1 MTVEEYYADAA
12 VQTRIRE
19 YAGGVAGGALT
30 AAFLATLGPPSAA
43 PLMWESAVRWPAP
56 AFDGTWPGDADVVR
70 SLRDRE
76 SLIFLLEVDYLNPDR
91 PATPFFRSAE
101 VFARL
106 EPAYRA
112 VRDALESY
120 AVYPFV
126 LMTGRGYHFTG
137 RIPLGHPVIED
148 LATIGESLPGWTPWM
163 GLGCLIEYA
172 AHRVMQSWDRT
183 DLPLVFNGTVVGRGG
198 EGRECASL
206 DFSYVGD
213 PIDVRFVRTAF
224 SAYQW
229 HRLRPDLFGGA
240 AARLPPLVALPRGA
254 HPLAAVLERGRTL
267 EAGRQLA
274 HESSGGLPDVSPGI
288 TRLFA
293 DYRDSQ
299 LAQFHRHFHAG
310 LRVAVPGPLPVDL
323 PPCVMAGLSTPND
336 LLLKPEHIQHLTR
349 MLLARGWPA
358 ARIARLLQ
366 QTYDADHHWGDRW
379 TRRMNPAQRAQFD
392 VRVFAGRVATGT
404 DSLVDFNC
412 VSAQEKGLCPRA
424 TCTHDL
430 RRDRARLELLR
441 P

>member
-148 LATIGESLPGWTPWM
+148 LATIG
-163 GLGCLIEYA
+163 
-172 AHRVMQSWDRT
+172 
-183 DLPLVFNGTVVGRGG
+183 
-198 EGRECASL
+198 
-206 DFSYVGD
+206 
-213 PIDVRFVRTAF
+213 
-224 SAYQW
+224 
-229 HRLRPDLFGGA
+229 
-240 AARLPPLVALPRGA
+240 
-254 HPLAAVLERGRTL
+254 
-267 EAGRQLA
+267 
-274 HESSGGLPDVSPGI
+274 
-288 TRLFA
+288 
-293 DYRDSQ
+293 
-299 LAQFHRHFHAG
+299 
-310 LRVAVPGPLPVDL
+310 
-323 PPCVMAGLSTPND
+323 
-336 LLLKPEHIQHLTR
+336 
-349 MLLARGWPA
+349 
-358 ARIARLLQ
+358 
-366 QTYDADHHWGDRW
+366 
-379 TRRMNPAQRAQFD
+379 
-392 VRVFAGRVATGT
+392 
-404 DSLVDFNC
+404 
-412 VSAQEKGLCPRA
+412 
-424 TCTHDL
+424 
-430 RRDRARLELLR
+430 
-441 P
+441 